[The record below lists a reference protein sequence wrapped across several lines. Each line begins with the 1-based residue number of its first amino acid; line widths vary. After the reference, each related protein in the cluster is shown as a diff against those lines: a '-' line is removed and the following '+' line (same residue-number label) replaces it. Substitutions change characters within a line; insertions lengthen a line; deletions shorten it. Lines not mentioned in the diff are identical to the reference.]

1 MNRLL
6 RPMTFHCVLVV
17 LPCLILCAAGNS
29 KAQLQVTTSPG
40 DCPEHSPCTSIAHP
54 QEANAAQLDIQGT
67 PLIGPGQVTI
77 VSTAGMVG
85 LQDRAAVVKDQPY
98 QAQAVT
104 EMKQTLGDGSHIV
117 QTTTATVARDSDGR
131 TVRVQKLGTMGPWK
145 DSSPGNSPTL
155 TTIFDPVAQE
165 HIDYTSDSKVAH
177 VFLMSSGSPGVV
189 VGAEGGF
196 GVSVTRSLGVAEKGL
211 IVSSTSPVAGGVPG
225 FALPDRPFSTQ
236 LGKGM
241 EPKTESLGTKM
252 IESVQVTGTRSTST
266 IPAGTIGNDQD
277 LSIIRETWYSPDLKL
292 VVQSTQSDPRF
303 GITTYTLK
311 NIQQGSPDATL
322 FQVPANYTIDKITP
336 KVLKATA
343 AVAGPFICFSPKIE
357 VCVAAQ

>member
-6 RPMTFHCVLVV
+6 RPMTFPRVLMV
-17 LPCLILCAAGNS
+17 LPCLFLCVAGNS
-29 KAQLQVTTSPG
+29 ETQVQVAVSQG
-40 DCPEHSPCTSIAHP
+40 DCSEHSPCTSMAHS

-85 LQDRAAVVKDQPY
+85 LQDKAAVVKGEPY

-104 EMKQTLGDGSHIV
+104 EMKQTLADGSHIV

-165 HIDYTSDSKVAH
+165 HIDYTSDSKIAH
-177 VFLMSSGSPGVV
+177 VFLMPSVAPGAVV
-189 VGAEGGF
+189 RAEAGF
-196 GVSVTRSLGVAEKGL
+196 GVPGPNSAGVAEKGL
-211 IVSSTSPVAGGVPG
+211 IVSGTGPVGGPVAGVVQG
-225 FALPDRPFSTQ
+225 FALQDRAFSTQ
-236 LGKGM
+236 LGKAM
-241 EPKTESLGTKM
+241 DPKTESLGTKTM
-252 IESVQVTGTRSTST
+252 ESVQVTGTRSTST

-277 LSIIRETWYSPDLKL
+277 LNIIRETWYSADLNL

-303 GITTYTLK
+303 GVTTYTLK
-311 NIQQGSPDATL
+311 NIQQGSPDVTL
-322 FQVPANYTIDKITP
+322 FQVPPNYTVDKIVP
-336 KVLKATA
+336 RVVKA
-343 AVAGPFICFSPKIE
+343 P
-357 VCVAAQ
+357 AQ